1 MKTKTKKTKDFTSKL
16 LAIQHSML
24 NFAYSL
30 TLNKDDAKDLTQETT
45 IKVLSNEEK
54 FVNNTNFKGWVLTI
68 MRNIFINQY
77 RKQLVAQTIID
88 SRFGDLYDIKDNKG
102 ESFIQTDS
110 LFALNEIRKA
120 ISDLPQAQRQP
131 FAMFVE
137 GFKYEEIAEKLQLP
151 LGTVKSRIFLARKI
165 LQEQLKDYR

>member
-1 MKTKTKKTKDFTSKL
+1 M
-16 LAIQHSML
+16 AIQHSML

-110 LFALNEIRKA
+110 LFALNEIKKA

-131 FAMFVE
+131 FTMFVE